1 MKVFV
6 TSIIMLVF
14 ITLYSNCADS
24 ATEISG
30 TLPIVTGI
38 TVDSVASSGDTI
50 VVTWTALTGTQIE
63 GYYLWT
69 RTGFEGLWI
78 LAEIVDE
85 NVGTHIA
92 DRSAYYTV
100 MAYNG
105 DDTSSDTGLSDNTR
119 ARSLSEIRQ
128 YLATRPVGFRID
140 LEGDSL
146 ITGDPFSPNFQQ
158 QFTVTFDPLSENKYI
173 YPGTAYPEL
182 WPGGA
187 ETMVSSSGGFVAPAP
202 DDSTQWQDSISYGG
216 NFFLALENGY
226 YCKLTGLAIH
236 PDTLAMV
243 DTLIID
249 GQVQPIRGVRVF
261 NSFQ

>member
-1 MKVFV
+1 MKILAASF
-6 TSIIMLVF
+6 IMLTF
-14 ITLYSNCADS
+14 ITLYSSCGDS

-38 TVDSVASSGDTI
+38 TVDSIASKGDTI
-50 VVTWTALTGTQIE
+50 VVIWTALIDTQIE
-63 GYYLWT
+63 GYFLWT
-69 RTGFEGLWI
+69 RTEFEDPWL
-78 LAEIVDE
+78 LVEIVDQ
-85 NVGTHIA
+85 NTGTHIA
-92 DRSAYYTV
+92 DRSAFYTV
-100 MAYNG
+100 MAFYG
-105 DDTSSDTGLSDNTR
+105 DNTSSDTGLPDNTR
-119 ARSLSEIRQ
+119 AESISEIRQ
-128 YLATRPVGFRID
+128 FLDRRPVGFRVD

-146 ITGDPFSPNFQQ
+146 ITGDPSFLDFQQ
-158 QFTVTFDPLSENKYI
+158 QFTVAFDPLSGNKYI
-173 YPGTAYPEL
+173 YPGTANPDI

-202 DDSTQWQDSISYGG
+202 NDSTQWRDSISYGG

-249 GQVQPIRGVRVF
+249 GQLQPIRSVRVF
-261 NSFQ
+261 NSTW